1 MSLGLGG
8 GVNNIKW
15 DYQGRSHLE
24 SKFKLRREGI
34 KGLSHMDIWRKSVSS
49 RENNKHKCI
58 ERGTCKICLT
68 NGLEGVAWGARRI
81 LVEDGI
87 RKIMMSVGVWLSFL
101 AEEWQHLT
109 VFQKLTLIGV
119 ITKDY
124 WEARVKAG
132 R

>member
-1 MSLGLGG
+1 M
-8 GVNNIKW
+8 
-15 DYQGRSHLE
+15 
-24 SKFKLRREGI
+24 
-34 KGLSHMDIWRKSVSS
+34 
-49 RENNKHKCI
+49 
-58 ERGTCKICLT
+58 
-68 NGLEGVAWGARRI
+68 
-81 LVEDGI
+81 VEDGI